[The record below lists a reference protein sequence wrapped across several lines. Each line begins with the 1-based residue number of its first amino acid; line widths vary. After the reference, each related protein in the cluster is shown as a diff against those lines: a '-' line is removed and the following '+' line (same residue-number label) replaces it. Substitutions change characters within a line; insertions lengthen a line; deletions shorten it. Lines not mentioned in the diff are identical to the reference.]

1 MEDKSTIVLIMSPEG
16 ETRKIWRIG
25 DGDGRIVQLI
35 PSDERSESFAKNLVS
50 KIEKGHLIKEA

>member
-16 ETRKIWRIG
+16 EIRKIWKVG

-35 PSDERSESFAKNLVS
+35 PLDERSESFAKDLVS
-50 KIEKGHLIKEA
+50 KIERGHLIKEA